1 MANWPNYVGGL
12 HPPNPTP
19 KLNIVGVGFRRDAP
33 PKYEKVIAMTSIRK
47 NILMNNY
54 QTVLDMKN
62 LDPQMRELV
71 ELDKALYDEFSTQLR
86 RGEIKDRGYV
96 NWLRAQLVVNNR
108 RFAKNGNETQIMAII
123 EYHSHE

>member
-1 MANWPNYVGGL
+1 
-12 HPPNPTP
+12 
-19 KLNIVGVGFRRDAP
+19 
-33 PKYEKVIAMTSIRK
+33 MTSIRK

-96 NWLRAQLVVNNR
+96 NWLRDQLVVNNR
-108 RFAKNGNETQIMAII
+108 RFVKNGYETQIMAII